1 MTFEEWKEANQM
13 EPTGVI
19 AYWAEAAWNAA
30 LRNAVAKSTHNN
42 KDELRSYMTSQR
54 RAPAEKS
61 DV

>member
-1 MTFEEWKEANQM
+1 MTFEEWKEANKLD
-13 EPTGVI
+13 ESY

-30 LRNAVAKSTHNN
+30 LRNAVAKSNHDN
-42 KDELRSYMTSQR
+42 KSDLRILMTTQR